1 MNVDADPSSRAR
13 FERACMRADAAAQLA
28 DFAFLVPL
36 LAVALVARWLFSD
49 TGGARSANAA
59 KIHATSNYNR

>member
-1 MNVDADPSSRAR
+1 MRTRAHAHTRTRAR
-13 FERACMRADAAAQLA
+13 MRVKQLA

-36 LAVALVARWLFSD
+36 LAVALVARWLFLD
-49 TGGARSANAA
+49 TGGAKSANAA

>member
-1 MNVDADPSSRAR
+1 MH
-13 FERACMRADAAAQLA
+13 ADAAAQLA

-36 LAVALVARWLFSD
+36 LAVVLVARWLFLD
-49 TGGARSANAA
+49 TGGAKSASAA

>member
-1 MNVDADPSSRAR
+1 VTQARACANANTHK
-13 FERACMRADAAAQLA
+13 RACMHADAAAQLA

-36 LAVALVARWLFSD
+36 LAVVLVARWLFLD
-49 TGGARSANAA
+49 TGGAKSASAA